1 MSHPGLLATVA
12 LFVALPIAIWISRR
26 TSDALHR
33 HDAGL
38 DQLDFDRVAASIP
51 QFEPHDPLGQIET
64 LTQLEVSLIQ
74 EILDMRVADDHVP
87 PEYVHELRQIHRRGL
102 AVRQACGDRA
112 LDAELGWLQGYG
124 SFALMADLTTFDRV
138 SFERDL
144 AFRVSEVQRALELR
158 RGRTR

>member
-12 LFVALPIAIWISRR
+12 LLVALPIAIWISRR
-26 TSDALHR
+26 TSDVLHR
-33 HDAGL
+33 HDAER
-38 DQLDFDRVAASIP
+38 DQLDLARVAASIP
-51 QFEPHDPLGQIET
+51 QFELIDPLGQIES
-64 LTQLEVSLIQ
+64 LTEEEVLLIR
-74 EILDMRVADDHVP
+74 EILDEREAGGHVT
-87 PEYVHELRQIHRRGL
+87 PEQIHSLRQIHRRGL
-102 AVRQACGDRA
+102 AVRRACGDRA

-158 RGRTR
+158 RGRNR